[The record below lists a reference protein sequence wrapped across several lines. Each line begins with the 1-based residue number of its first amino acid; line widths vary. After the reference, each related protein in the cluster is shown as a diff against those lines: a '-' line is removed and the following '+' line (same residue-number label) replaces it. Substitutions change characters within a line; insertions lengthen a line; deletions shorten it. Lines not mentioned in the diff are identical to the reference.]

1 VSLDEPRSRSHSA
14 ENVDPTRGVE
24 VADEAADGVSDE
36 DEIVAS
42 ADEAATAEGDE
53 GRVEDAPLAL
63 RWRVGC
69 RALGIGCLVHLSLP
83 DAHRLDWLVPNVVLA
98 ASAISLLFVPRPGTP
113 RASATFV
120 GIVVAKLVPLIF
132 LGDQLTQS
140 LVLALYASSA
150 LLFARAMPPRRDA
163 PRRDAVDAST
173 SRDAPRDV
181 GHEPD
186 APHDATH
193 ARAVRLLLLG
203 VYGLAAFHKTNRDFL
218 DPAVSC
224 ATGGMRL
231 LADNWSLPFPEGA
244 TGAMWPHLFL
254 ATEAALVLLGT
265 WRPAWAL
272 LIAIAMHVPLT
283 IVFAPAF
290 AWVMLPGW
298 VAFLR
303 DEDLAHLG
311 HVARTRRGWVLGL
324 GLGAAIVS
332 ATLYFRDHW
341 IPYPAWQLVELSLWI
356 LLAWLVVALVTRRGG
371 ALVGR
376 LAWNERAGRFA
387 FVPLAILLAN
397 GTTPYLGL
405 QFHHTAAML
414 SNLRIDAGCWN
425 HLLVPE
431 SVRIVDPYV
440 RVETMTVGP
449 RTPGPEVL
457 ITIARESLW
466 HPASLRDA
474 TARWCEAG
482 AAPIGLE
489 LRYEGRTLEVEDAC
503 THLPLPSQT
512 SGLFQTNLPR
522 ECPARCIH

>member
-1 VSLDEPRSRSHSA
+1 VGLDTSFSSNAPH
-14 ENVDPTRGVE
+14 
-24 VADEAADGVSDE
+24 EAGE
-36 DEIVAS
+36 LR
-42 ADEAATAEGDE
+42 EG
-53 GRVEDAPLAL
+53 APLAL

-69 RALGIGCLVHLSLP
+69 RALGVGCLVHLSLP
-83 DAHRLDWLVPNVVLA
+83 DAHRLDWLVPNAVLA
-98 ASAISLLFVPRPGTP
+98 ASATSLLFVPRPRTP
-113 RASATFV
+113 RALATFG
-120 GIVVAKLVPLIF
+120 GIVVAKLATLIF

-140 LVLALYASSA
+140 VVLALYALSA
-150 LLFARAMPPRRDA
+150 LLFARAVPTNRNDDTQRRPAIEGATPEPPPR
-163 PRRDAVDAST
+163 
-173 SRDAPRDV
+173 
-181 GHEPD
+181 D

-193 ARAVRLLLLG
+193 ARSVRLLLLG

-244 TGAMWPHLFL
+244 SGAVWPHLFL
-254 ATEAALVLLGT
+254 ATEAALVLLGA

-272 LIAIAMHVPLT
+272 LIALAMHVPLT

-303 DEDLAHLG
+303 DEDLAYLG
-311 HVARTRRGWVLGL
+311 HVARTKRAWVLGL
-324 GLGAAIVS
+324 GLSAAIAS

-341 IPYPAWQLVELSLWI
+341 IPYPAWQLVELSLWL
-356 LLAWLVVALVTRRGG
+356 LLAWLVVALVTRRDG

-376 LAWNERAGRFA
+376 LAWNERTGRFA
-387 FVPLAILLAN
+387 FVPLAILLLN

-431 SVRIVDPYV
+431 SVRIAEPYV
-440 RVETMTVGP
+440 RIEAMTVGP
-449 RTPGPEVL
+449 RTRGPEVL
-457 ITIARESLW
+457 IALARESLW
-466 HPASLRDA
+466 HPASLREA
-474 TARWCEAG
+474 TTRWCEAG
-482 AAPIGLE
+482 AAPIALE
-489 LRYEGRTLEVEDAC
+489 LRHDGRTIEVDDAC
-503 THLPLPSQT
+503 TNLPLPEQP

-522 ECPARCIH
+522 QCPARCIH

>member
-1 VSLDEPRSRSHSA
+1 MGPDTSFSSNATHE
-14 ENVDPTRGVE
+14 
-24 VADEAADGVSDE
+24 ADELR
-36 DEIVAS
+36 
-42 ADEAATAEGDE
+42 EA
-53 GRVEDAPLAL
+53 APLAL

-69 RALGIGCLVHLSLP
+69 RVLGIGCFVHLSLP

-113 RASATFV
+113 RALATFV
-120 GIVVAKLVPLIF
+120 GIVVAKLATLCF
-132 LGDQLTQS
+132 FGDQLTQS
-140 LVLALYASSA
+140 VVLALYALSA
-150 LLFARAMPPRRDA
+150 LLFARSTPTNRSHDTERHDA
-163 PRRDAVDAST
+163 ERHDAASRET
-173 SRDAPRDV
+173 RS
-181 GHEPD
+181 

-203 VYGLAAFHKTNRDFL
+203 VYGLAAFQKTNRDFL

-244 TGAMWPHLFL
+244 SGAVWPHLFL
-254 ATEAALVLLGT
+254 ATEGALVLLGA

-272 LIAIAMHVPLT
+272 LIALAMHVPLT

-324 GLGAAIVS
+324 GLSPAIASAA
-332 ATLYFRDHW
+332 LYFRDHW

-371 ALVGR
+371 ALEGR

-387 FVPLAILLAN
+387 FAPLAILLLN

-425 HLLVPE
+425 HLVVPE
-431 SVRIVDPYV
+431 SVRIAEPYV
-440 RVETMTVGP
+440 RIEAMTVGP
-449 RTPGPEVL
+449 RTPGPEAL
-457 ITIARESLW
+457 IALARESLW
-466 HPASLRDA
+466 HPASLREA

-482 AAPIGLE
+482 AGPIALE
-489 LRYEGRTLEVEDAC
+489 LRFRGRTVEVDDAC
-503 THLPLPSQT
+503 VHLPLPEQT

-522 ECPARCIH
+522 QCPARCIH

>member
-1 VSLDEPRSRSHSA
+1 VSLDEPRARSRPA
-14 ENVDPTRGVE
+14 EEPGP
-24 VADEAADGVSDE
+24 EARADGSGVDDPE
-36 DEIVAS
+36 E
-42 ADEAATAEGDE
+42 
-53 GRVEDAPLAL
+53 APLAL

-83 DAHRLDWLVPNVVLA
+83 DAHRLDWLVPNAVLA
-98 ASAISLLFVPRPGTP
+98 AAAISLLFVPRPGTA
-113 RASATFV
+113 RAHVTFAA
-120 GIVVAKLVPLIF
+120 IVVAKLATLIF

-140 LVLALYASSA
+140 VVLALYAWSA
-150 LLFARAMPPRRDA
+150 LLFARALPTNDDTPRRA
-163 PRRDAVDAST
+163 AITPH
-173 SRDAPRDV
+173 APRDV
-181 GHEPD
+181 TTPLTT
-186 APHDATH
+186 PHDATH
-193 ARAVRLLLLG
+193 AHAVRLLLLG

-244 TGAMWPHLFL
+244 TGAVWPHLFL

-272 LIAIAMHVPLT
+272 LIALAMHVPLT

-311 HVARTRRGWVLGL
+311 HVARTKRRWVLGL
-324 GLGAAIVS
+324 GLGAAITS

-341 IPYPAWQLVELSLWI
+341 IPYPAWQLVELSLWL
-356 LLAWLVVALVTRRGG
+356 LLAWLVVAFVTRRDG

-376 LAWNERAGRFA
+376 LAWNERRAWNERAGRFA
-387 FVPLAILLAN
+387 FVPLAILLLN

-414 SNLRIDAGCWN
+414 SNLRIDKGCWN

-431 SVRIVDPYV
+431 SVRLVDPYV
-440 RVETMTVGP
+440 RIEAMSVGP
-449 RTPGPEVL
+449 ETPGAEVL
-457 ITIARESLW
+457 ITLARESLW
-466 HPASLRDA
+466 HPASLREA
-474 TARWCEAG
+474 TTRWCEA
-482 AAPIGLE
+482 AAPIALE
-489 LRYEGRTLEVEDAC
+489 LRYQGRTIEIDDAC
-503 THLPLPSQT
+503 THLPLPEQR